1 MSNGEIIVNQTSL
14 EEEIEALKNLLSGS
28 GYSRNGTLLSRGYGK
43 TFDALNQMYVDLKEV
58 EEVLMELIQLT
69 ATALEKG
76 EKTRWFMYRY
86 YTKCN
91 GPFAKLYSYN
101 NAG

>member
-76 EKTRWFMYRY
+76 GLEFNQADIQSSENISSIDGELVRGW
-86 YTKCN
+86 
-91 GPFAKLYSYN
+91 
-101 NAG
+101 

>member
-1 MSNGEIIVNQTSL
+1 MSNGEIVVNQTNL

-43 TFDALNQMYVDLKEV
+43 TYDALNQMYVDLKEV

-76 EKTRWFMYRY
+76 GLEFNQADIQSSDNISSIDGELVR
-86 YTKCN
+86 
-91 GPFAKLYSYN
+91 G
-101 NAG
+101 

>member
-76 EKTRWFMYRY
+76 GLEFNQADIQSSENISSI
-86 YTKCN
+86 N
-91 GPFAKLYSYN
+91 GELV
-101 NAG
+101 

>member
-43 TFDALNQMYVDLKEV
+43 TFDALNQMYVDLKNV

-76 EKTRWFMYRY
+76 GLEFNQADIQSSENISSIDGELVR
-86 YTKCN
+86 
-91 GPFAKLYSYN
+91 G
-101 NAG
+101 

>member
-1 MSNGEIIVNQTSL
+1 MSNGEIVVNQTSL

-76 EKTRWFMYRY
+76 GLEFNQADIQSSENISSIDGELVRGW
-86 YTKCN
+86 
-91 GPFAKLYSYN
+91 
-101 NAG
+101 

>member
-76 EKTRWFMYRY
+76 GLEFNQADIQSSENISSIDGELVR
-86 YTKCN
+86 
-91 GPFAKLYSYN
+91 G
-101 NAG
+101 